1 MRLSPQEQPPQETP
15 SAGSRPRRGLLA
27 VLRRRQR
34 MVRRHFAAFREVV
47 ARLAP
52 YLRERRGSLALAL
65 AATLGYMAMRLLEP
79 WPLKLIF
86 DHVLLG
92 APLPPALSFLDDW
105 AGSSGALLGVLVAS
119 IVGIALASGFLY
131 YWQNVLSAQ
140 IGQHVV
146 AALRIDVYR
155 HLHRLDFSFHDRRR
169 TGDLLVRLVA
179 DIRLLR
185 DALVKIPLDLSEN
198 SLLLFGMAVIMLFID
213 WQLALISFMALPLLV
228 VLVGRHRKPMRAA
241 IRKQRRQEG
250 DLATVASESL
260 GAIRV
265 VQGFGLEER
274 ELERFGGVSRRS
286 VRQGVKAAR
295 IEAKLRW
302 SSDLAVGIITALVIG
317 VAARRILAAELSP
330 GDLIIFVAYLRTFS
344 RPLRRASRTTEQ
356 VTRTATAGERILEIL
371 DTAPGVCDAAD
382 AIEAPAL
389 RGEIRFES
397 AGLRHGR
404 NPWVLRNIDLTVH
417 AGERVGIAGPTG
429 AGKSSLISLLPRFYD
444 ATEGRVTIDG
454 HDVRSLMLD
463 SLRRQI
469 SFVFQEPVLFATT
482 IGENIA
488 SGRPGATRDDVIE
501 AARLAG
507 IHDVIASMPD
517 AYDTMLGE
525 RGGTLSGGQRQCVAI
540 ARAILRDAPI
550 VILDEPTTGL
560 DARSASMVVDALQSL
575 MRGRTVLMISHE
587 LNRLRDADR
596 ILVLEHGQL
605 VQQGGYAEL
614 SARYGLF
621 RDLVAYGEV
630 D

>member
-27 VLRRRQR
+27 VLHRRQR